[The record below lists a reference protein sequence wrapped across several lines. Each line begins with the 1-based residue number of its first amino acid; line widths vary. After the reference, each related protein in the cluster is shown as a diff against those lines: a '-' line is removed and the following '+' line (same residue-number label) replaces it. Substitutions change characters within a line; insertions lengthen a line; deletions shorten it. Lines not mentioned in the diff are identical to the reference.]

1 LNYAP
6 AADRN
11 KEAIWAALSGYLPSS
26 QRVLEVASG
35 SGQHALYFMQQNPK
49 MTWQCTEL
57 SESRDA
63 LQINL
68 NTLSNVEFPKVQSLD
83 VTNATH
89 VTLVSELAPFDCVY
103 SANSLHIMSWS
114 ACLAFIQL
122 TSKVLTT
129 DGVCAVYGP
138 FFYADQPVVDSNLA
152 FDAWL
157 KERNPESGVRMFD
170 EVVSAFKEQGLA
182 FVFDHEMPVNNRL
195 LVFRKA

>member
-1 LNYAP
+1 
-6 AADRN
+6 
-11 KEAIWAALSGYLPSS
+11 
-26 QRVLEVASG
+26 
-35 SGQHALYFMQQNPK
+35 
-49 MTWQCTEL
+49 
-57 SESRDA
+57 
-63 LQINL
+63 
-68 NTLSNVEFPKVQSLD
+68 
-83 VTNATH
+83 
-89 VTLVSELAPFDCVY
+89 
-103 SANSLHIMSWS
+103 MSWS